1 MAKTVHILLAMLVFT
16 ALWAQKNEKKLT
28 ITGLLGD
35 MASYGSPNFGE
46 NPEEDDIEQYFV
58 IIPDFNQ
65 KCNRNAIEVFEDVDN
80 QAKEIELTY
89 PMQLVI
95 YDEKIESM
103 LKTGVRYQMTGTVMQ
118 QHTGHHHTPFLFCV
132 ESVKILRTRHRVRDI
147 KW

>member
-1 MAKTVHILLAMLVFT
+1 MKKIVCILISILMFST
-16 ALWAQKNEKKLT
+16 LWAKVNIKKVT

-35 MASYGSPNFGE
+35 MVSYGAPNFGE
-46 NPEEDDIEQYFV
+46 NPEEDDIEAYFV

-65 KCNRNAIEVFEDVDN
+65 SCDRYSIEWFSDN
-80 QAKEIELTY
+80 PSKEIELTY

-95 YDEKIESM
+95 YDEKIASI

-132 ESVKILRTRHRVRDI
+132 ESVKILRTRHRVREI